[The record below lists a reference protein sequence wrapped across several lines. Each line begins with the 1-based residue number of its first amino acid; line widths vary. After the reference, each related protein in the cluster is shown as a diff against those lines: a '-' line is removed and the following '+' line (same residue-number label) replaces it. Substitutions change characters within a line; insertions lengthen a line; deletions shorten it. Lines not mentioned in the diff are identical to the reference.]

1 MYNNNKDNNKSSFPN
16 QGNYPKN
23 PILDQGKGNAQSN
36 KNELP
41 KQILPKGDIPKSPY
55 CSGYKK

>member
-1 MYNNNKDNNKSSFPN
+1 MHNNNNDKKPMFPN

-23 PILDQGKGNAQSN
+23 PTQDQGKTNTQLN

-55 CSGYKK
+55 YSGYKK